1 MRKKLSLMD
10 SVYANRGLTVRNG
23 RLINQAPDGVSGI
36 SQAVDM
42 KKALKKGEKISMIA
56 EGVRM
61 GKNLSEMDE
70 MMMGGCSECD

>member
-1 MRKKLSLMD
+1 MRKKLDLMD
-10 SVYANRGLTVRNG
+10 SIYANRGLTVRNG

-36 SQAVDM
+36 RQAVDM

-61 GKNLSEMDE
+61 GNNLSEMDE
-70 MMMGGCSECD
+70 MMMGGCSDCD